1 MKHQKKGRGLSLPA
15 DRRLALVRNLMR
27 SLVIHQSI
35 TTTEAKA
42 KEVQRHVESLVTVA
56 RRGTVH
62 ARRVALVALP
72 DASAI
77 NILVHEV
84 APRFIN
90 RAGGY
95 TRITRVGLRRGDGAR
110 MARLEFV
117 EGES

>member
-15 DRRLALVRNLMR
+15 DRRLSLIRNMMR

-56 RRGTVH
+56 KPGTVH
-62 ARRVALVALP
+62 ARRVALSALP
-72 DASAI
+72 DASVI
-77 NILVHEV
+77 NILVHDV
-84 APRFIN
+84 APKFADRP
-90 RAGGY
+90 GGY
-95 TRITRVGLRRGDGAR
+95 TRITRVGLRRGDGAQ

-117 EGES
+117 GLDA

>member
-15 DRRLALVRNLMR
+15 DRRLALIRNMMR

-56 RRGTVH
+56 KPGTVH
-62 ARRVALVALP
+62 ARRVALSALP
-72 DASAI
+72 DASVI
-77 NILVHEV
+77 NILVHDV
-84 APRFIN
+84 APKFADRP
-90 RAGGY
+90 GGY
-95 TRITRVGLRRGDGAR
+95 TRITRVGLRRGDGAQ

-117 EGES
+117 GLDA

>member
-15 DRRLALVRNLMR
+15 DRRLALVRNMMR
-27 SLVIHQSI
+27 SLMIHQAI

-62 ARRVALVALP
+62 ARRVALAALP
-72 DASAI
+72 DSSVI
-77 NILVHEV
+77 NILIHEV
-84 APRFIN
+84 APKFVDRP
-90 RAGGY
+90 GGY
-95 TRITRVGLRRGDGAR
+95 TRITRVGFRRGDGAQ

-117 EGES
+117 GLDA